1 MTRNIYYFLLY
12 FYLTLFYMTD
22 QTAQVFYVSEDEDS
36 ELSYYSDSES
46 SQSSNN
52 DDPINDITYS
62 PSQDSTF
69 YSDED

>member
-1 MTRNIYYFLLY
+1 
-12 FYLTLFYMTD
+12 MTD
-22 QTAQVFYVSEDEDS
+22 QTEKIFYISDEEDS

-52 DDPINDITYS
+52 DDPINDVTYS
-62 PSQDSTF
+62 PSQDSAF

>member
-1 MTRNIYYFLLY
+1 
-12 FYLTLFYMTD
+12 MTD
-22 QTAQVFYVSEDEDS
+22 QTEQVFYVSEDKDS

-52 DDPINDITYS
+52 DDPINYITYS
-62 PSQDSTF
+62 PSQDSAF